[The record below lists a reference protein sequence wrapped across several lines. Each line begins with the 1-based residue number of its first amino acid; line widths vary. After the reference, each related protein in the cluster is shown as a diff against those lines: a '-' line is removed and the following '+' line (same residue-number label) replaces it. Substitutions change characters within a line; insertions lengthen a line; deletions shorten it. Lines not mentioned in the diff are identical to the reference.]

1 MASLRS
7 GGLELSS
14 SLRPESER
22 DLESLLDIDIDLER
36 DLETF
41 LEDGDLEPTLE
52 PDFDLDL
59 DLEAFLEDGDV
70 EPIFEPDFDLDLDLG
85 AFLEDGDVE
94 LTLEPDFDL
103 DLDLE
108 PFLDDGDFEPTLEP
122 DLDLDL
128 DLEPFLEDGDIEL
141 TLEPD
146 FDLDLDLEAFLED
159 GDLEPDLDLDL
170 DLEAFLEDGDLEPN
184 LEPDFDLDLDLE
196 AFLEDGDVEPTL
208 EPEFDLDLE
217 RELFLE
223 NGDFDPALDSTS
235 DFDLDREFFLEACK
249 PFVDPE
255 GDLDPAFEL
264 LFDLDLD
271 FLKAGDLDPNLEPDF
286 DLDLEREPF
295 LDPAGDA
302 DPAID
307 PASDLDLDLDRESLI
322 DAAHLEPCFDPASDF
337 DLDRLDPDGDLE
349 PILEPDLD
357 LDLEREP
364 FLDPDADLE
373 PDLDLDLD
381 REPFLDP
388 DGDIEPAFDLG
399 MDLDLDLDREP
410 FLDPDG
416 DLDLECV
423 PCLEREG
430 ETDPAFDLDADL
442 DLDTDLES
450 DLEREDADLAD
461 ALLATDAIDSL
472 SSSLSTSLSSIGL
485 EGVSPRHRET
495 RDEAALQTQGRVKG
509 SLPFKKSVALFDLKS
524 VNDAASNFR
533 YDDSA
538 TWNYEVEGM
547 AAIGH
552 SAAIGYSILRL
563 RNLIQVIGY
572 NVWWGETLETDKKQ
586 YQDLNR
592 SDSSA
597 HTNQRLK
604 KPRTSTLKTWFYY
617 TLHLTTMSA
626 PFYTS
631 EKLESDNPKWAEIDV
646 GDLVSIVVRLW
657 CHREGV
663 SEQALTVWG
672 VYFSGLTYLGPNLC
686 VDPTQFHRNTV
697 VFHMYGGYFTAH
709 QCIKETPNKERKTK
723 VTLNASDV
731 HPSYNV
737 NLLLRLHTIQQAI
750 KKQTLAAEN
759 LRNKISVGGF
769 TNHESQESAVLRRL
783 LNKSR
788 PKAPQ
793 REVMLK
799 VKREVELVRF
809 RVHMLAAERARKNK
823 ELLDLEKTK
832 HLLVEANQDRKL
844 MDQYQNLNKEMK
856 HFKEWKKIY
865 IDTRESLLH
874 SNAQLTYL
882 CGVHLP
888 NSEDFIPNEEVMI
901 SVALGFVAH
910 LVQMISVF
918 LQVPLRYPIVHF
930 GSRSKIIDHMA
941 DKIPDKDREQVS
953 IVLTGKRQTAI

>member
-1 MASLRS
+1 MMQHQ
-7 GGLELSS
+7 
-14 SLRPESER
+14 
-22 DLESLLDIDIDLER
+22 
-36 DLETF
+36 
-41 LEDGDLEPTLE
+41 
-52 PDFDLDL
+52 
-59 DLEAFLEDGDV
+59 
-70 EPIFEPDFDLDLDLG
+70 
-85 AFLEDGDVE
+85 
-94 LTLEPDFDL
+94 
-103 DLDLE
+103 
-108 PFLDDGDFEPTLEP
+108 
-122 DLDLDL
+122 
-128 DLEPFLEDGDIEL
+128 
-141 TLEPD
+141 
-146 FDLDLDLEAFLED
+146 
-159 GDLEPDLDLDL
+159 
-170 DLEAFLEDGDLEPN
+170 
-184 LEPDFDLDLDLE
+184 
-196 AFLEDGDVEPTL
+196 
-208 EPEFDLDLE
+208 
-217 RELFLE
+217 
-223 NGDFDPALDSTS
+223 TS
-235 DFDLDREFFLEACK
+235 DMMIQPHGTMRWREWL
-249 PFVDPE
+249 P
-255 GDLDPAFEL
+255 
-264 LFDLDLD
+264 
-271 FLKAGDLDPNLEPDF
+271 
-286 DLDLEREPF
+286 
-295 LDPAGDA
+295 
-302 DPAID
+302 
-307 PASDLDLDLDRESLI
+307 
-322 DAAHLEPCFDPASDF
+322 
-337 DLDRLDPDGDLE
+337 
-349 PILEPDLD
+349 
-357 LDLEREP
+357 
-364 FLDPDADLE
+364 
-373 PDLDLDLD
+373 
-381 REPFLDP
+381 
-388 DGDIEPAFDLG
+388 
-399 MDLDLDLDREP
+399 
-410 FLDPDG
+410 
-416 DLDLECV
+416 
-423 PCLEREG
+423 
-430 ETDPAFDLDADL
+430 
-442 DLDTDLES
+442 
-450 DLEREDADLAD
+450 
-461 ALLATDAIDSL
+461 LAT
-472 SSSLSTSLSSIGL
+472 
-485 EGVSPRHRET
+485 
-495 RDEAALQTQGRVKG
+495 QQ
-509 SLPFKKSVALFDLKS
+509 
-524 VNDAASNFR
+524 
-533 YDDSA
+533 
-538 TWNYEVEGM
+538 
-547 AAIGH
+547 
-552 SAAIGYSILRL
+552 LRL

-646 GDLVSIVVRLW
+646 GDLVSVVNAAANGIVVRLW

-832 HLLVEANQDRKL
+832 HLLVEANQDRSSEL

-874 SNAQLTYL
+874 SNAQLTYRRKQL
-882 CGVHLP
+882 IAELSLIYPILQVTNSMYTVCGVHLP

-901 SVALGFVAH
+901 SVALGFPLFSRGKDKLQFNYGVYLLNKNIAQ
-910 LVQMISVF
+910 LRWYCGVPTQDLRATLPNLATLLSVKPGPSLLELGQQTLSGSSLDLRSSSQNPSPVGSLQSDGLRKKPIGVVTPSKSQRASKSLGHSD
-918 LQVPLRYPIVHF
+918 LQVQVKFSDPEVHSPKDLKSTIRNGLLTSNVPVNTFSYSLDKGLDEYEELQRAESIATSQPKGACIQQQMAGAMSLVGSEPI
-930 GSRSKIIDHMA
+930 
-941 DKIPDKDREQVS
+941 
-953 IVLTGKRQTAI
+953 LTGDKLRHTSTAEREAASSGDEGQKHYLRSWQAGGPAPICSDEDLVLSHSAYKPKDETNDINCVSKPILSSTTISHQGDPEQAPNHSLSTDITESTSQNVIYSSNGHQDDNEFFSLVTKGLSELMQDQNADSESSSCDSSDYADMKVSKCDAGKGSDAGRGSVETAVLKKSSTQNVESLDSCEELQAYSSMEEVDSLFANVASRTDALVSRTTSFNLVRSRHGSTMEDGLS